1 MEMKYNV
8 FHKREKGENMIEKR
22 IERMRGLLNERQWR
36 LYLANEAISEGY
48 GGISKVSRIS
58 GVSRTTITKGV
69 EELRSG
75 LIMQGKVRSGGGG
88 RKYIEEK
95 YPDIVERIR
104 KLIDGSTYGNPERV
118 LSYTTESLRKIE
130 MELKHQGINISH
142 ETVYKIMESIGYSK
156 QANKKMLQV
165 GEANPNRN
173 AQFEHINETSSEY
186 LTAGDPVI
194 SVDTKKKEN
203 IGNFK
208 NHGQEYRPNKD
219 ARKVLDHDFP
229 IKELGKISP
238 YGVYNLNNNTG
249 FVNVGTSHDTSEFAV
264 ESISRWWETVGK
276 HTFPGHR
283 KIYITC
289 DCGGSNDYRR
299 RMWKYQL
306 QQFADRTG
314 LEVEVSHFPP
324 GTSKWNKVEHKL
336 FCYISKNW
344 QGKPLVD
351 IQTAVELIGS
361 TRTTTGLKVICIRD
375 DTEYSLAKKVS
386 DDEFELISIDKILPF
401 SAWNYKI
408 LPR

>member
-1 MEMKYNV
+1 MEQ
-8 FHKREKGENMIEKR
+8 R

-36 LYLANEAISEGY
+36 LFLANEALAAGY
-48 GGISKVSRIS
+48 GGVSKVSRIS
-58 GVSRTTITKGV
+58 GSSRTTITKGV
-69 EELRSG
+69 VELQHGKASN
-75 LIMQGKVRSGGGG
+75 GKVRNSGGG
-88 RKYIEEK
+88 RKYTEEK
-95 YPDIVERIR
+95 YPEIEESIR
-104 KLIDGSTYGNPERV
+104 RLIDGSTYGNPERV

-130 MELKHQGINISH
+130 KELKAQDINVSH
-142 ETVYKIMESIGYSK
+142 ETVCKILEAMGYSK
-156 QANKKMLQV
+156 QANQKMLQI
-165 GEANPNRN
+165 GEPHPDRN
-173 AQFEHINETSSEY
+173 AQFEHINKTSEKYLSE
-186 LTAGDPVI
+186 GNPVI

-208 NHGQEYRPNKD
+208 NNGKEYRKNQD

-229 IKELGKISP
+229 VKELGKISP

-276 HTFPGHR
+276 HTFLSHK
-283 KIYITC
+283 KIYINC

-306 QQFADRTG
+306 QQFSDRTG

-351 IQTAVELIGS
+351 VQTAIELIGS
-361 TRTTTGLKVICIRD
+361 TRTTTGLDVVCVRD
-375 DTEYSLAKKVS
+375 DTEYTLAKKVS
-386 DDEFELISIDKILPF
+386 DDEFDTISLNKIPPF
-401 SAWNYKI
+401 EAWNYKI
-408 LPR
+408 LPRQLVHVIV